1 MKKFYSLCVAAL
13 ALSLSL
19 SGVLADKIGDKA
31 KPLNI
36 SEWVKGATAEA
47 PVDVTDGK
55 NVYVVEFWAT
65 WCGPCRTSI
74 PHLTELQ
81 KKYKDKGVVFVGVSN
96 ETLEKVQPFV
106 EEQGEKME
114 YVVALDKENL
124 TNQDYMRAYG
134 RNGIPCSFIINK
146 KGQIVWVGH
155 PMTMDK
161 PLEEIVAGTFDLAAA
176 IKADEMRAKI
186 ADFGNLLREKD
197 PQAKEKPTKGKGGVS
212 NLLREKDPQAKETA
226 NALLKEIGKNAD
238 LLRQVVDVCYQAG
251 ELELLDKV
259 LDQLASVDEASAQQ
273 AKNLRAQ
280 FESRRLSIKFRN
292 ALSDEDEAALKALQ
306 KDVLEKLKGDARA
319 LVSFAYEMGM
329 QPNAKSQLPFLI
341 SLLDE
346 ADKVEGEPLQPSPEF
361 FRAVVYYRAGE
372 IEKGDA
378 SARKALEAITD
389 EASKKQL
396 GDYLNSMK
404 PAAAE
409 VKAEKAE

>member
-186 ADFGNLLREKD
+186 ADFG
-197 PQAKEKPTKGKGGVS
+197 

>member
-161 PLEEIVAGTFDLAAA
+161 PLEEIVAGTYDLAAA

-197 PQAKEKPTKGKGGVS
+197 PQV
-212 NLLREKDPQAKETA
+212 KDAA

-409 VKAEKAE
+409 VKTEKAE

>member
-197 PQAKEKPTKGKGGVS
+197 PQAKE
-212 NLLREKDPQAKETA
+212 TA

-238 LLRQVVDVCYQAG
+238 LLRQGVDVCYQAG

>member
-36 SEWVKGATAEA
+36 SEWVKGAKAEA
-47 PVDVTDGK
+47 TVDVTDGK

-197 PQAKEKPTKGKGGVS
+197 PQAKE
-212 NLLREKDPQAKETA
+212 TA

-306 KDVLEKLKGDARA
+306 KDVLEKRKGDARA

>member
-197 PQAKEKPTKGKGGVS
+197 PQAKE
-212 NLLREKDPQAKETA
+212 TA

-409 VKAEKAE
+409 VKTEKAE

>member
-1 MKKFYSLCVAAL
+1 MA
-13 ALSLSL
+13 
-19 SGVLADKIGDKA
+19 VLKVTKENFNSEVLESDK
-31 KPLNI
+31 
-36 SEWVKGATAEA
+36 
-47 PVDVTDGK
+47 PVLID
-55 NVYVVEFWAT
+55 FWAT

-186 ADFGNLLREKD
+186 ADFG
-197 PQAKEKPTKGKGGVS
+197 

>member
-106 EEQGEKME
+106 EEQGEKMD
-114 YVVALDKENL
+114 YIVALDKENL

-186 ADFGNLLREKD
+186 ADFG
-197 PQAKEKPTKGKGGVS
+197 